1 MKFFIYL
8 LSIFFMTIGLTFII
22 IYTNLFSFGYTFFE
36 YLEFV
41 LSKIECI
48 LFFIGFIMLIY
59 IFKSK

>member
-8 LSIFFMTIGLTFII
+8 LSIFFMTIGLTFLI

-41 LSKIECI
+41 FSKVECI
-48 LFFIGFIMLIY
+48 LFFIGIGLLFFIVKKL
-59 IFKSK
+59 